1 MRISD
6 WSSDVCSSDLVI
18 AIDAEPVAAGKPLQL
33 GVHARAQAGRSRRGL
48 RVECLDSVAVLSLDG
63 GAGATT
69 LEIPTRRRG
78 WLDPG
83 RLRISTTRPLGLAR
97 AWEIGRAHVCT
108 PVTNA
113 QLVCRLL
120 LAKQNNRQ

>member
-1 MRISD
+1 MSAPHLQMR
-6 WSSDVCSSDLVI
+6 VLQVI
-18 AIDAEPVAAGKPLQL
+18 AIAAEPVAAGKPLQV

-83 RLRISTTRPLGLAR
+83 RLRISTTQ
-97 AWEIGRAHVCT
+97 IGRASCRERVCQY
-108 PVTNA
+108 V
-113 QLVCRLL
+113 
-120 LAKQNNRQ
+120 